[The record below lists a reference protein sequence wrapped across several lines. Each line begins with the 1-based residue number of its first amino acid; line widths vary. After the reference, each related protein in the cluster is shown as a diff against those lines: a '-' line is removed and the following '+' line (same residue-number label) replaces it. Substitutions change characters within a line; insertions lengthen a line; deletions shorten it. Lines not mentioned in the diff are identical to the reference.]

1 MNKTF
6 STLQIRQMEDKLK
19 PWRALP
25 PSHLPKGWLRAVRE
39 TLCMTPAQLGRR
51 LRVSRQAVADVERRE
66 ADGSVTLAVMQ
77 KAAHALE
84 CEFVYALV
92 PRRDL
97 HGIIEHQANTRAAAE
112 MKTVSQTMRL
122 EAQNVSAQEIQRQVA
137 EYADKLLRTRPRS
150 IWNAFEA

>member
-6 STLQIRQMEDKLK
+6 STLQIRQMEDRLK

-25 PSHLPKGWLRAVRE
+25 PNHLPKGWLRAVRE

-66 ADGSVTLAVMQ
+66 TDGSVTIAVMQ
-77 KAAHALE
+77 KAARALG

-92 PRRDL
+92 PRQDL
-97 HGIIEHQANTRAAAE
+97 HAIVEQQATVRATAE
-112 MKTVSQTMRL
+112 IKSVAHSMSL
-122 EAQNVSAQEIQRQVA
+122 EAQNVSAGETQRQIA
-137 EYADKLLRTRPRS
+137 DYADKLLRTRPRS
-150 IWNAFEA
+150 IWNPFDE